1 MNYSD
6 DELIALINRLLEEL
20 HQADGNNKKG
30 STVINIFSKGSQHVD
45 KIEKQ
50 IIYTDAASKL
60 VKDNK
65 ATPPDLP
72 PSLSTDKAMVLW
84 KKAQDAGYVDENYQ
98 PKISRTQAAILANA
112 IAVQLNIKQ
121 RWKVFEKFWNRKNMR
136 NDYYTALYQQQYSDF
151 MDELKKSHIYIKM

>member
-72 PSLSTDKAMVLW
+72 PSLSTDEAMELW

-98 PKISRTQAAILANA
+98 PLISRTQAALLANT
-112 IAVQLNIKQ
+112 IVRILGLRPK
-121 RWKVFEKFWNRKNMR
+121 WKLFEILWNRRDMYH
-136 NDYYTALYQQQYSDF
+136 DYYQALNQKQSLAFQDKLK
-151 MDELKKSHIYIKM
+151 ELLY

>member
-1 MNYSD
+1 
-6 DELIALINRLLEEL
+6 
-20 HQADGNNKKG
+20 
-30 STVINIFSKGSQHVD
+30 
-45 KIEKQ
+45 
-50 IIYTDAASKL
+50 
-60 VKDNK
+60 
-65 ATPPDLP
+65 
-72 PSLSTDKAMVLW
+72 MVLW

>member
-1 MNYSD
+1 MDNN
-6 DELIALINRLLEEL
+6 EEILQLLNRLLEEL
-20 HQADGNNKKG
+20 HQADGNNKQG
-30 STVINIFSKGSQHVD
+30 STVINIYSKGSQHVD

-98 PKISRTQAAILANA
+98 PLISRTQAAILANA

-151 MDELKKSHIYIKM
+151 MDELKKLHIYIKM

>member
-1 MNYSD
+1 MDNN
-6 DELIALINRLLEEL
+6 EEILRLLNRLLEEL

-72 PSLSTDKAMVLW
+72 PSLSTDEAMELW

-98 PKISRTQAAILANA
+98 PQISRTQAAILANT
-112 IAVQLNIKQ
+112 IVRILGLRPK
-121 RWKVFEKFWNRKNMR
+121 WKLFEILWNRRDMYH
-136 NDYYTALYQQQYSDF
+136 DYYQALNQKQSLEFQDKLK
-151 MDELKKSHIYIKM
+151 ELLY

>member
-98 PKISRTQAAILANA
+98 PQISRTQAAILANT
-112 IAVQLNIKQ
+112 IARILGLKPK
-121 RWKVFEKFWNRKNMR
+121 WKLFEILWNRRDMYH
-136 NDYYTALYQQQYSDF
+136 DYYQALNQKQSLAFQDKLK
-151 MDELKKSHIYIKM
+151 ELLY